1 MNNEDNTLQV
11 DDEILI
17 KNHLAHKNQ
26 SIKFKERRFQQWNE
40 NYYLYR
46 DKVLTNRLTQRQPI
60 NLPIMRETIQTWIS
74 KIDEPPLLTFESR
87 TKDNKSKDGEI
98 VLNELW
104 AYYFDVLKLDI
115 LDNLDKKVVGLQGR
129 SFKMIGWSQNSIFID
144 IIDPY
149 DIEISPSANPLDL
162 NSARKVT
169 RTHIFIP
176 LREILANKKYSERA
190 KLELKLFLSSEGGI
204 IKAKEME
211 NERQMKLERLQTIGA
226 LNVDN
231 YDHFKADDVT
241 VEINEGYELYWDS
254 KSNKFVRYL
263 IKYAADKVVLYKKPM
278 KDAVGV
284 DSINIV
290 SWADDPDLNDQWPD
304 GKGDSVR
311 TINKVCNMY
320 FSQDLENRT
329 YRNFGMYFFNTMNG
343 KFQPKAFD
351 PKPFGMYGVP
361 GNPAEMVQQMKIEPL
376 GDTANQIM
384 FLKNMI
390 QSSVAQTPT
399 ERGIGDKDANTL
411 GEVKINLRESTGRNI
426 TTAKN
431 YRRAWKELGTLFYQI
446 LNANSSGQITLYKKG
461 TDGEY
466 RAKTIMPSDWQ
477 NPSGYECKVVMK
489 SEKEVDDRQSLQQ
502 LQYVKTSFKDNPIAM
517 RIARRKELE
526 LLGWRPEEIE
536 EVMQYEDKAEVAPT
550 EDGAPVA
557 PGADAIKSPI
567 QMEDL
572 KTQ

>member
-1 MNNEDNTLQV
+1 
-11 DDEILI
+11 
-17 KNHLAHKNQ
+17 
-26 SIKFKERRFQQWNE
+26 
-40 NYYLYR
+40 
-46 DKVLTNRLTQRQPI
+46 
-60 NLPIMRETIQTWIS
+60 
-74 KIDEPPLLTFESR
+74 
-87 TKDNKSKDGEI
+87 
-98 VLNELW
+98 
-104 AYYFDVLKLDI
+104 
-115 LDNLDKKVVGLQGR
+115 
-129 SFKMIGWSQNSIFID
+129 MIGWSQNNIFID

-149 DIEISPSANPLDL
+149 DIEISPSANPIDL

-169 RTHIFIP
+169 RTHIFLP
-176 LREILANKKYSERA
+176 LREILANKKYSETA
-190 KLELKLFLSSEGGI
+190 KLELKLFLSSDGGI

-211 NERQMKLERLQTIGA
+211 DERQMKLERLQTLGA

-231 YDHFKADDVT
+231 FDHFKADDVT

-254 KSNKFVRYL
+254 KANKFVRYL

-278 KDAVGV
+278 KEAVGI
-284 DSINIV
+284 DTINIV

-304 GKGDSVR
+304 GKGDNVR
-311 TINKVCNMY
+311 TVAKVCNMY

-361 GNPAEMVQQMKIEPL
+361 GNPQEMVQQMKIEPL

-384 FLKNMI
+384 FLKNLI

-399 ERGIGDKDANTL
+399 EQGVGDKDANTL

-466 RAKTIMPSDWQ
+466 RPKTIMPTDWQ
-477 NPSGYECKVVMK
+477 NPAGYECKVVMK
-489 SEKEVDDRQSLQQ
+489 SEKEIDDRRSLQE
-502 LQYVKTSFKDNPIAM
+502 LQYVKTSFTNNPVAM

-526 LLGWRPEEIE
+526 LLGWRPEEID
-536 EVMQYEDKAEVAPT
+536 EVMQFEEKAAAAVPTMPDAPT
-550 EDGAPVA
+550 G